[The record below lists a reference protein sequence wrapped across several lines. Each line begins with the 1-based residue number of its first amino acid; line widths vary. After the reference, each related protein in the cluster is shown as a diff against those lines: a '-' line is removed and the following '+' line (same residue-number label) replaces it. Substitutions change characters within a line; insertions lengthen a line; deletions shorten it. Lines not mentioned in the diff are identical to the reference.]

1 MYRIVMIMVILP
13 TGTRAHGD
21 HNGKDRRRVGR
32 CQGYSRTAQV
42 VTGGRAGQG
51 IIGHL
56 RTKPWSVRCPN
67 PTPPSLGH
75 PRLPTWVP
83 CSTFEYP
90 PWSFFFL
97 PIFPKF
103 WSFSPLPPSM
113 PVAYLTGLAGGMEW
127 NWGRSRKKEPQL
139 TSYCNPIQP
148 KNLGVEGDK
157 GKKKK
162 SPVAKTRDRRAF
174 LRAYGGIRWP
184 HRCRYQDYD

>member
-1 MYRIVMIMVILP
+1 MEDVKDTPVPRKWLRE
-13 TGTRAHGD
+13 GGQDRASLDTFAPNDG
-21 HNGKDRRRVGR
+21 V
-32 CQGYSRTAQV
+32 CV
-42 VTGGRAGQG
+42 VPIQP
-51 IIGHL
+51 L
-56 RTKPWSVRCPN
+56 
-67 PTPPSLGH
+67 PPSGIPASPPGCHAAHLSTPLG
-75 PRLPTWVP
+75 L
-83 CSTFEYP
+83 
-90 PWSFFFL
+90 FFFL

-157 GKKKK
+157 GKKK